1 MKNTYFTS
9 YFPLISIILFSV
21 SFAILTELKTLE
33 LLKQIGIY
41 RGMQEFFSP
50 TWINFAIFFV
60 FFLIYFMIFAA
71 LKLISNTLLEL
82 SLLFFTR
89 DSNGESLPKIR
100 VGSFFYLVGGT
111 VSLAFVQSF
120 YGIVIVLLLATLGY
134 FIFFVYKIQD
144 TLTFGG
150 LIGLVFFHTLS
161 WFTFFMTVTYV
172 CIRLYNSIIASLPI

>member
-9 YFPLISIILFSV
+9 YFPLIAIILFSI
-21 SFAILTELKTLE
+21 SFAIFTELQTLE

-50 TWINFAIFFV
+50 TWINFSIFFL
-60 FFLIYFMIFAA
+60 FFLFYFMIFAA
-71 LKLISNTLLEL
+71 LKLIANTLLEL

-89 DSNGESLPKIR
+89 DNNGESLSRIR
-100 VGSFFYLVGGT
+100 TGSFFYLIGGGL
-111 VSLAFVQSF
+111 SLAFVQSF
-120 YGIVIVLLLATLGY
+120 YGLVILFLLVTLGY
-134 FIFFVYKIQD
+134 FIFFVYRIQD
-144 TLTFGG
+144 KLSLGG
-150 LIGLVFFHTLS
+150 LIGVVFFQTLS